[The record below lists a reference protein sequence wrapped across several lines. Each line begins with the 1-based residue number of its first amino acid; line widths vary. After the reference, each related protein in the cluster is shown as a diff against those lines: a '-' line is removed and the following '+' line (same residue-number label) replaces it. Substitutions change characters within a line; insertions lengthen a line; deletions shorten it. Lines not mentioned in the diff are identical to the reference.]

1 MKLNKLLF
9 STIVAT
15 LFLFAVSC
23 KHEQKQ
29 QSKLEDVE
37 TVRISEELTTEFL
50 ITPTGINELTNG
62 DSIQEHANVLV
73 RDSLQ
78 TGEGTFEVFKYSKEQ
93 GTDIAYIY
101 LDEDN
106 NIELIEVISD
116 LYKTEQGVGVGS
128 SFDEVK
134 LAYPNSKTHGS
145 EIEGRTTVQTE
156 GIQFLIDAYYFNYE
170 VNESEIDPETIVKR
184 VQIISTEK

>member
-1 MKLNKLLF
+1 MKLNKILF
-9 STIVAT
+9 SSIVAA

-37 TVRISEELTTEFL
+37 PVRTNEELTTEFL
-50 ITPTGINELTNG
+50 ITPTGINELKIG
-62 DSIQEHANVLV
+62 DSIQEHASVLV

-78 TGEGTFEVFKYSKEQ
+78 TGEGTFEVYKYSNEQ

-101 LDEDN
+101 PDEEN
-106 NIELIEVISD
+106 HIELIEVISD

-128 SFDEVK
+128 SFTEVK

-145 EIEGRTTVQTE
+145 EI
-156 GIQFLIDAYYFNYE
+156 
-170 VNESEIDPETIVKR
+170 
-184 VQIISTEK
+184 